1 MNTFA
6 LICDAYSKVLL
17 LEKILL
23 ICYLKSQFTTL
34 EPSFNEP
41 LHNNACN
48 VLHPSNS
55 KIYGKIPLY
64 NKTSL

>member
-6 LICDAYSKVLL
+6 VICDAYSKVPL

-23 ICYLKSQFTTL
+23 ICCLKSQFTTL
-34 EPSFNEP
+34 EQSFNEP
-41 LHNNACN
+41 LYNNVRN
-48 VLHPSNS
+48 ILHPSNS